1 MQPTLKLLNIDDHS
15 RDSIGM
21 KYIYPVVS
29 RRSGGVSV
37 GINLNPNN
45 ACNWRCIYCQVPE
58 LKRGTAPVIDL
69 ISLEVELRTFLQEV
83 LYGDFMQNQVPAE
96 LRRINDIALSGN
108 GEPTSAKEFEQVIE
122 LIGRVRSSLDLP
134 RDIKLVLITN
144 GSLIDRDNVQAGLS
158 RMSEINGEVW
168 FKLDSV
174 TRSGRALINNT
185 RMSLNR
191 MRANLLLATSLC
203 PTWLQSCMFQI
214 DDMPLREAE
223 VDAYLRFVAELLRD
237 GAPLKGVMIYGLAR
251 TSMQPESPRL
261 TKVSQGWMESL
272 GAEIQAMGLEVKISP

>member
-1 MQPTLKLLNIDDHS
+1 
-15 RDSIGM
+15 M

-83 LYGDFMQNQVPAE
+83 LYGDFMQNQVPLE

-122 LIGRVRSSLDLP
+122 LIGRVRGSLELP

-144 GSLIDRDNVQAGLS
+144 GSLINRDNVQAGLS

-185 RMSLNR
+185 HMSLSR
-191 MRANLLLATSLC
+191 MRTNLLLATSLC

-214 DDMPLREAE
+214 DDMPLSEAE

-251 TSMQPESPRL
+251 KSMQPESPRL